1 MTERTPQHDFDV
13 LIDAPVHEAFVHC
26 LDPRGIYVDD
36 PSYEV
41 VSATLAGEAVGT
53 TAEIRAGGRAL
64 AEEVSLEYVEVVP
77 DRRITF
83 MAHPRMVIGA
93 WKEGI
98 SLADHEF
105 IWTFEQQQGGTRLS
119 LRIVEH
125 DPPRW
130 LRVMDRIGG
139 KSFERQVRTRLA
151 RIKANIEGKSTRTN
165 SAS

>member
-1 MTERTPQHDFDV
+1 MTERMGQYDFDV

-41 VSATLAGEAVGT
+41 VSATVAGEAVGT
-53 TAEIRAGGRAL
+53 RAEIRAGGRAL
-64 AEEVSLEYVEVVP
+64 AEQVSLEYVEVVP
-77 DRRITF
+77 DRRIIF
-83 MAHPRMVIGA
+83 MAHPRMVIGG
-93 WKEGI
+93 WGEGI

-105 IWTFEQQQGGTRLS
+105 IWTFEHHQGGTRLS

-130 LRVMDRIGG
+130 LGVMDRIGG
-139 KSFERQVRTRLA
+139 RSFERQVRARLG
-151 RIKANIEGKSTRTN
+151 RIKASIEATATRTRP
-165 SAS
+165 AS